1 MVKPVAETEW
11 LRLSE
16 VARILG
22 VHPST
27 ARKWS
32 DEGILPVHRTTG
44 GHRRYLRG
52 EIELW
57 VISQRNDRPTDA
69 DLVIQNALRSTRLQI
84 GEGQLHEEDWYK
96 KLDEAARHQYQL
108 SGRTLMHGLIGY
120 LSTGGEASESE
131 AETIGYDY
139 ASRGRRYGLSTEEA
153 TRAFLFFRNVL
164 LEAMLSVYESA
175 AVQSPHAWSDMFR
188 KVNKFT
194 DRILVT
200 IMRTYS
206 AVERNEKTRE

>member
-1 MVKPVAETEW
+1 MKKTQANEW
-11 LRLSE
+11 LRLSQ

-32 DEGILPVHRTTG
+32 DEGSLPVHRTSG
-44 GHRRYLRG
+44 GHRRYLRS

-57 VISQRNDRPTDA
+57 SVSRKHRRPTDA
-69 DLVIQNALRSTRLQI
+69 DLVIQNAMHSTRMQI
-84 GEGQLHEEDWYK
+84 EEGQLQEEDWYK
-96 KLDEAARHQYQL
+96 KLDDEARQQYKM

-120 LSTGGEASESE
+120 LSSGGDAAGSE

-164 LEAMLSVYESA
+164 LEAMLVVYESA
-175 AVQSPHAWSDMFR
+175 AVQSPHAWSVMFR
-188 KVNKFT
+188 KINQFT

-206 AVERNEKTRE
+206 AVERNGETRE